1 MPSSDFSAVWY
12 VLLGAC
18 RKWGDIRV
26 ARWAF
31 EQAVQVDKC
40 VAAPYVCMASIY
52 AAAGMQ
58 EQVDK
63 VEAFRMKHG
72 AWRIPGHCWWTDV
85 SRNVH
90 LFTTGDESHPQS
102 KCLYAKLE
110 DISQKLQMEEFFPC
124 WPWVSLANLDNEKED
139 MLCRHSER
147 LAIAYALINTPEGT
161 PIRVTKNMRACRFCH
176 FATSLISK
184 MEKRKIQV
192 IDANRI
198 HIFEDGKCVCED
210 YGWW

>member
-90 LFTTGDESHPQS
+90 LFTVRGNNHLQS
-102 KCLYAKLE
+102 KCIHAKLKV
-110 DISQKLQMEEFFPC
+110 ISQKLRLEGYSPGLHWISQAILDDGTEDALC
-124 WPWVSLANLDNEKED
+124 GHTGKLA
-139 MLCRHSER
+139 MAC
-147 LAIAYALINTPEGT
+147 ALVNTPECT
-161 PIRVTKNMRACRFCH
+161 PICFTNNMRVCGDCH
-176 FATSLISK
+176 IAMALISK
-184 MEKRKIQV
+184 MEK
-192 IDANRI
+192 
-198 HIFEDGKCVCED
+198 
-210 YGWW
+210 